1 MTPWVPSL
9 STRPIIAWSIIVFAT
24 AMLCTLAFTPYV
36 KRIAFACGAVDYPGS
51 RKVHTNPTARWGGIA
66 IAGSLAVAL
75 GGLRL
80 LSPDYFATLWASPL
94 QESGLC
100 LGIIVML
107 LLGVRDDMHCV
118 VPGTKLFFQ
127 VCAAVIAY
135 CAGFS
140 ISPGLSHPSTL
151 GPAMQIGD
159 GIVTVLWIVGVT
171 NAVNLVDGLDGLASG
186 VGVIAC
192 FTIYPFALWNQDRG
206 MAVLT
211 LALAGALL
219 GFLYHNF
226 NPARIFLGDSGSL
239 LVGFLLAILSIKC
252 SAPVRNG
259 AAPLI
264 PLLVM
269 GLPVLDTLLAVVRRL
284 LRSLHSGQSGAKGLL
299 DLLRPIFSPDKS
311 HIHHKLIESGLSHR
325 TAVLLLYAVS
335 CGLGLSALAV
345 AHASPEYAWPIALAF
360 ILAIGISVRYLGY
373 KELAVIR
380 NGSLLKVF
388 EYILHRRRYLVL
400 LDGVFVMISLAI
412 SCALL
417 THDEGPTDSLYILF
431 GWAGVAIVQVLV
443 LWISGLY
450 KHTSRCPGL
459 ENVYRIF
466 RAIALAVIVTGIVI
480 ALVPLHGSGSTP
492 VLLLT
497 DFYFLA
503 TLVCLSRYSIRMLT
517 HAFRSPDKGA
527 SRVLMYGTGLKAR
540 LSLERM
546 LTDTTRAVIPVGFI
560 DDNPDLEGR
569 TVFGYPVFGGHRKLS
584 GSVDT
589 LGVDGIYLVT
599 KELKQEALDRVRD
612 PVRNQRVK
620 LVRFSTR
627 LEEIVSAGGLE
638 MLTIVAHE
646 PVLVSARRL
655 SNSGNTARGPI
666 RETGEQDVMS
676 PPLLAHHDEMME
688 E

>member
-9 STRPIIAWSIIVFAT
+9 ATRPIIVWSIIVFAT
-24 AMLCTLAFTPYV
+24 AMLCTLALTPYV

-66 IAGSLAVAL
+66 IAGSLAIAL

-80 LSPDYFATLWASPL
+80 LSPDYFATLGASPL
-94 QESGLC
+94 QEAGLC
-100 LGIIVML
+100 LGTIVML

-118 VPGTKLFFQ
+118 VPSTKLFFQ
-127 VCAAVIAY
+127 VCAAIIAY

-140 ISPGLSHPSTL
+140 FSPGLLHPSTPGGAL
-151 GPAMQIGD
+151 QIGD
-159 GIVTVLWIVGVT
+159 GVVTVLWIVGVT

-186 VGVIAC
+186 VAIIAC

-284 LRSLHSGQSGAKGLL
+284 LRSLRSGQSGAKGLL
-299 DLLRPIFSPDKS
+299 ELLRPIFSPDKS

-345 AHASPEYAWPIALAF
+345 AHASPEYTWLIALAF
-360 ILAIGISVRYLGY
+360 VLAIGISVRYLGY
-373 KELAVIR
+373 KDLAVIR

-400 LDGVFVMISLAI
+400 LDVAFIMISLVT
-412 SCALL
+412 SSALL
-417 THDEGPTDSLYILF
+417 THDEDPTGSTHILYGYACI
-431 GWAGVAIVQVLV
+431 AIVQALV

-450 KHTSRCPGL
+450 KRTSRCPGV

-466 RAIALAVIVTGIVI
+466 RAIALAVIVTGIVL

-503 TLVCLSRYSIRMLT
+503 TLVCLSRYSIRLLT
-517 HAFRSPDKGA
+517 HAFRSPDNGT
-527 SRVLMYGTGLKAR
+527 SRVLLYGTGLNVQPLA
-540 LSLERM
+540 EHM
-546 LTDTTRAVIPVGFI
+546 LIDSTRAVIPVEFI
-560 DDNPDLEGR
+560 DYNPDLEGR
-569 TVFGYPVFGGHRKLS
+569 TVLGYPVLGGHRKLS
-584 GSVDT
+584 GSIDT
-589 LGVDGIYLVT
+589 LGVDGIYLVN
-599 KELKQEALDRVRD
+599 KELKQEVLDRVRD
-612 PVRNQRVK
+612 SVRNQRVK
-620 LVRFSTR
+620 LMRSSIR
-627 LEEIVSAGGLE
+627 LEEIVSAGRPE
-638 MLTIVAHE
+638 MLTIVAHD
-646 PVLVSARRL
+646 PGLVSARRL
-655 SNSGNTARGPI
+655 SNSGSTARGPI
-666 RETGEQDVMS
+666 RETGEKDMTS
-676 PPLLAHHDEMME
+676 PPLPAHHDEMME